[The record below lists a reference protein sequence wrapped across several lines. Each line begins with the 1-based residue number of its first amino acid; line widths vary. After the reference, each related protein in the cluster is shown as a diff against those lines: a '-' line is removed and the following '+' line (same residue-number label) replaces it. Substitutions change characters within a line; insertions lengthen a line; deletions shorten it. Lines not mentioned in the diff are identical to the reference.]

1 MLLHFFLV
9 ALQVTEQK
17 LAEVFSNCGQVSSVI
32 LLRKNIVVDF
42 PLNYAMT
49 DDSIWVTFVTFY
61 FIEK

>member
-32 LLRKNIVVDF
+32 LLRQNMVVDF
-42 PLNYAMT
+42 PLNYVMA
-49 DDSIWVTFVTFY
+49 DASIWVNFVTFH
-61 FIEK
+61 FLEK